1 MSKQIRRI
9 AFLCLSLCIG
19 FGQVI
24 YANSYTFADDT
35 EITGNVSDTDGEPL
49 VGVNI
54 RVKDRIIGTSTDFNG
69 NFSISVAQDPPITL
83 IFSIIG
89 FQPVEVEVTS
99 NNQEVNVVMEEQTIF
114 GNDVV
119 ISASRVEESI
129 LQSPVSIEKIDVLDI
144 QATASTN
151 FYDAIGNLKGV
162 DFSTQSLTFKSINT
176 RGFAANGNTRFV
188 QLIDGIDNQAPGL
201 NFAVGNV
208 VGISELDLESVELIP
223 GAASA
228 LYGPNAING
237 ILLMNSKSAF
247 DYQGFS
253 ANVKTGVN
261 HIDSAVEDPAFYQ
274 SYSARFAKSFNDK
287 FAFKVNAS
295 YLRATD
301 FVGEDYRDQSGLIER
316 GGSSREDAL
325 IPRLYNGTNVYGDFA
340 ITVGQIADIAIA
352 AGRAD
357 DATAEEIAT
366 GQQVEATRALFP
378 DGIEGAFTPTGY
390 TENSFVDNT
399 TESLKLGGALHYRL
413 NDNYELVGQYNIGYG
428 STVYTANDRFVLDD
442 FSIWTGKLELRNPD
456 FYLRAYTTQENSG
469 DSYAANTLASLIN
482 QKYYL
487 GDYFEQFANARTQG
501 ATVEQAHVAAR
512 QTADDYQMNGIP
524 DNPATPNVDES
535 RGAYVPGTALFEE
548 ESQAFRNTPISGGG
562 AKFLD
567 KSNLYHAEGFYN
579 FANVVDPEQVQ
590 IVAGMNVR
598 RYALESQ
605 GTLFALQDNGD
616 EFDIDEWGAFAQ
628 FGKQVMDGNLDLSAS
643 FRYDKNEYFDGQ
655 LSPRAS
661 AILTV
666 ADNHN
671 IRASF
676 QRGFRIPTTQDQF
689 IDLDV
694 VSRRL
699 IGSNP
704 ALVDRYNFETNTV
717 YTGVPEARAALA
729 GGATINQAM
738 ALVEEFEFDDFQPEK
753 IQTWEIGY
761 KSLINN
767 RLFIDAYYYFSEY
780 TDFIAEVT
788 FTQGIPQSVLREGV
802 IVDPSTITDSQD
814 FDNDGN
820 TSELLY
826 SSDNNS
832 AIGSSAWAQSVVTQQ
847 DPNNPNQ
854 SFATQGYGFDINA
867 DGKVRSHGF
876 AVTAD
881 YSLSGG
887 YTLGGNISYNKLL
900 DEDDLIKQGFRA
912 SYNTPEWRYNVKFA
926 NRKLT
931 DNLGFNVTYR
941 WQDAYVWQSSIGEG
955 VVDAFGTVDAQIS
968 YKLDQYKTILK
979 IGGSNLLNERYTTSL
994 ANPSLGAIY
1003 YFSLTFDQFLN

>member
-1 MSKQIRRI
+1 MSKQIRSLI
-9 AFLCLSLCIG
+9 ILCLSFILG
-19 FGQVI
+19 VGQ
-24 YANSYTFADDT
+24 YANAT
-35 EITGNVSDTDGEPL
+35 TGNDELNTEVTGIVTDVSGEPL

-54 RVKDRIIGTSTDFNG
+54 RVKDKIIGTSTNVYGGFNLQV
-69 NFSISVAQDPPITL
+69 NMDPPVTL

-89 FQPVEVEVTS
+89 FQPQEVVVSS
-99 NNQEVNVVMEEQTIF
+99 NNEVLEIVMEEQTIF
-114 GNDVV
+114 GSDVV

-162 DFSTQSLTFKSINT
+162 DFSTQSITFKSINT

-247 DYQGFS
+247 DYQGLS
-253 ANVKTGVN
+253 VAIKTGVN
-261 HIDSAVEDPAFYQ
+261 HIDSEVEDPSLYQ
-274 SYSARFAKSFNDK
+274 SYSARYAKSFNNK

-295 YLRATD
+295 YLRAND
-301 FVGEDYRDQSGLIER
+301 FIGTDYRDQSGLIER
-316 GGSSREDAL
+316 GATSRENAA
-325 IPRLYNGTNVYGDFA
+325 IPRLYDGTNVYGDFT
-340 ITVGQIADIAIA
+340 ITVGAVADIVIAGGGA
-352 AGRAD
+352 AGAQ
-357 DATAEEIAT
+357 TA
-366 GQQVEATRALFP
+366 ATRTLYP

-399 TESLKLGGALHYRL
+399 TESLKLGGALHYRI
-413 NDNYELVGQYNIGYG
+413 NDSYELVGQYNIGYG

-442 FSIWTGKLELRNPD
+442 FSIWTGKVELRHPD

-482 QKYYL
+482 QQTYL
-487 GDYFEQFANARTQG
+487 PQYFATFAGARTQG
-501 ATVEQAHVAAR
+501 ATVDQAHAQARAQADAA
-512 QTADDYQMNGIP
+512 QLSP
-524 DNPATPNVDES
+524 DSQQFKDLAATLRE
-535 RGAYVPGTALFEE
+535 
-548 ESQAFRNTPISGGG
+548 TPISEGG

-579 FANVVDPEQVQ
+579 FANMIDPEQVQ

-628 FGKQVMDGNLDLSAS
+628 FGKQVMDGDLDLSAS

-717 YTGVPEARAALA
+717 YTGVPEARAAIA
-729 GGATINQAM
+729 GGASVAQAM
-738 ALVEEFEFDDFQPEK
+738 ALVQEFDFEDFQPEK
-753 IQTWEIGY
+753 IQTWEVGY

-788 FTQGIPQSVLREGV
+788 FTQGIPAGLTNEPG
-802 IVDPSTITDSQD
+802 
-814 FDNDGN
+814 
-820 TSELLY
+820 SEY
-826 SSDNNS
+826 TVGSD
-832 AIGSSAWAQSVVTQQ
+832 AWKQSVVTRQ

-854 SFATQGYGFDINA
+854 SFATQSYGFDINA

-900 DEDDLIKQGFRA
+900 DEDDLINQGFRA

-926 NRKLT
+926 NRKVT
-931 DNLGFNVTYR
+931 DNLGFNITYR
-941 WQDAYVWQSSIGEG
+941 WQDAYVWQSSIGDG
-955 VVDAFGTVDAQIS
+955 VIDAFGTVDAQIS
-968 YKLDQYKTILK
+968 YKLKAQNTILK
-979 IGGSNLLNERYTTSL
+979 LGGSNILNERYTTSL

-1003 YFSLTFDQFLN
+1003 YFSITFDQFLN

>member
-19 FGQVI
+19 FGQII
-24 YANSYTFADDT
+24 YANSYTLADDT
-35 EITGNVSDTDGEPL
+35 EITGRVTDTEGEPL

-83 IFSIIG
+83 IFSIVG
-89 FQPVEVEVTS
+89 FQPVEVEVTT
-99 NNQEVNVVMEEQTIF
+99 NNQEVDVIMEEQTIF
-114 GNDVV
+114 GSDVV
-119 ISASRVEESI
+119 VSASRVEESI

-247 DYQGFS
+247 DYQGLS
-253 ANVKTGVN
+253 VNIKTGVN
-261 HIDSAVEDPAFYQ
+261 HIDSAVEEPSLYQ
-274 SYSARFAKSFNDK
+274 SYSARYAKSFNNK

-295 YLRATD
+295 YLRAND

-316 GGSSREDAL
+316 GGSSRADAA
-325 IPRLYNGTNVYGDFA
+325 IPRLYDGTNVYGDFT
-340 ITVGQIADIAIA
+340 ITVGAIADIVIA
-352 AGRAD
+352 GD
-357 DATAEEIAT
+357 DPAAAAQTA
-366 GQQVEATRALFP
+366 ATRTLYP

-390 TENSFVDNT
+390 RESSFVDNT
-399 TESLKLGGALHYRL
+399 TESLKLGGALHYRI

-482 QKYYL
+482 QQTYL
-487 GDYFEQFANARTQG
+487 TPYFQTFAGARTQG
-501 ATVEQAHVAAR
+501 ASVDQAHAAAR
-512 QTADDYQMNGIP
+512 AAADAAQLSP
-524 DNPATPNVDES
+524 D
-535 RGAYVPGTALFEE
+535 
-548 ESQAFRNTPISGGG
+548 SQEFKDLAAQLRETPISEGG

-579 FANVVDPEQVQ
+579 FANLIDPEQVQ
-590 IVAGMNVR
+590 VVAGVNVR

-628 FGKQVMDGNLDLSAS
+628 FGKQVMDGDLDLSAS

-717 YTGVPEARAALA
+717 YTGVAEARAALA
-729 GGATINQAM
+729 GGATINQAL
-738 ALVEEFEFDDFQPEK
+738 ALVEEFEFEDFQPEK
-753 IQTWEIGY
+753 IQTWEVGY

-788 FTQGIPQSVLREGV
+788 FTQGIPAGLTNEPGSEYTVGSDAWKQSV
-802 IVDPSTITDSQD
+802 I
-814 FDNDGN
+814 
-820 TSELLY
+820 
-826 SSDNNS
+826 
-832 AIGSSAWAQSVVTQQ
+832 TQQ

-854 SFATQGYGFDINA
+854 SFATQSYGFDINA

-887 YTLGGNISYNKLL
+887 YTVGGNISYNKLL
-900 DEDDLIKQGFRA
+900 DQDDLINQGFRA

-926 NRKLT
+926 NRKVT

-941 WQDAYVWQSSIGEG
+941 WQDAYVWESSIGDG
-955 VVDAFGTVDAQIS
+955 VIDAFGTVDAQIS

>member
-35 EITGNVSDTDGEPL
+35 EITGNVTDTDGEPL

-69 NFSISVAQDPPITL
+69 NFSISVAQDPPLTL
-83 IFSIIG
+83 IFSIVG

-274 SYSARFAKSFNDK
+274 SYSARFAKSFNDR

-316 GGSSREDAL
+316 GGSSRANAA
-325 IPRLYNGTNVYGDFA
+325 IPRLYNGTNIYGDFT
-340 ITVGQIADIAIA
+340 ITVGAIADIVIA
-352 AGRAD
+352 GD
-357 DATAEEIAT
+357 DPAAAAQTA
-366 GQQVEATRALFP
+366 ATRTLYP

-399 TESLKLGGALHYRL
+399 TESLKLGGALHYRI
-413 NDNYELVGQYNIGYG
+413 NDNFELVGQYNIGYG

-482 QKYYL
+482 QQTYL
-487 GDYFEQFANARTQG
+487 TPYFQTFAGARTQG
-501 ATVEQAHVAAR
+501 ATVDQAHAAAR
-512 QTADDYQMNGIP
+512 TAADAAQLSP
-524 DNPATPNVDES
+524 DSQQFKDLAATLRE
-535 RGAYVPGTALFEE
+535 
-548 ESQAFRNTPISGGG
+548 TPISEGG

-628 FGKQVMDGNLDLSAS
+628 FGKQVMDGDLDLSAS

-717 YTGVPEARAALA
+717 YTGVPEARAAIA
-729 GGATINQAM
+729 GGASIADAM
-738 ALVEEFEFDDFQPEK
+738 ALVQEFEFDDFQPEK

-788 FTQGIPQSVLREGV
+788 FTQGIPAGLTNEPG
-802 IVDPSTITDSQD
+802 
-814 FDNDGN
+814 
-820 TSELLY
+820 SEY
-826 SSDNNS
+826 TVGSD
-832 AIGSSAWAQSVVTQQ
+832 AWKQSVVTQQ

-900 DEDDLIKQGFRA
+900 DEDDLINQGFRA

>member
-9 AFLCLSLCIG
+9 VFLCLGLCIG
-19 FGQVI
+19 IGQVS
-24 YANSYTFADDT
+24 YANSNLNADT
-35 EITGNVSDTDGEPL
+35 EITGRVVDTDGEPL

-54 RVKDRIIGTSTDFNG
+54 RVKDRIVGTSTDLNG
-69 NFSISVAQDPPITL
+69 NFSLSVNQDPPLTL

-89 FQPVEVEVTS
+89 FQSVEVEVTS
-99 NNQEVNVVMEEQTIF
+99 NSADVDVVLEEQTIF
-114 GNDVV
+114 GSDVV
-119 ISASRVEESI
+119 VSASRVEESI

-144 QATASTN
+144 QAAASTN

-201 NFAVGNV
+201 NFAVGNI

-247 DYQGFS
+247 DYQGISFS
-253 ANVKTGVN
+253 VKTGVN
-261 HIDSAVEDPAFYQ
+261 HIDSAVEDPSLYQ
-274 SYSARFAKSFNDK
+274 SYSARYAKSFNDK

-295 YLRATD
+295 YLRAND
-301 FVGEDYRDQSGLIER
+301 FVGEDFRDQSGLIER
-316 GGSSREDAL
+316 GGTSRESAL
-325 IPRLYNGTNVYGDFA
+325 IPRLYNGANVYGDFT
-340 ITVGQIADIAIA
+340 ITTGAVADIVIA
-352 AGRAD
+352 AGNAPGATPAD
-357 DATAEEIAT
+357 QALA
-366 GQQVEATRALFP
+366 GQVLATRTLFP

-390 TENSFVDNT
+390 SETSFVDNT
-399 TESLKLGGALHYRL
+399 TESIKLGAALHYRL
-413 NDNYELVGQYNIGYG
+413 NDNFELVGQYNIGYG

-442 FSIWTGKLELRNPD
+442 FSIWTGKIELRNPD
-456 FYLRAYTTQENSG
+456 FYLRAYTTQEDAG

-482 QKYYL
+482 QQTYL
-487 GDYFEQFANARTQG
+487 TPYFSTFAGARTQG
-501 ATVEQAHVAAR
+501 LTVEQSHAAAR
-512 QTADDYQMNGIP
+512 QAADAVQLSP
-524 DNPATPNVDES
+524 D
-535 RGAYVPGTALFEE
+535 
-548 ESQAFRNTPISGGG
+548 SQEFKDLANTLRNTPISQGG
-562 AKFLD
+562 AQFLD
-567 KSNLYHAEGFYN
+567 KSDLYHAEGFYN
-579 FANVVDPEQVQ
+579 FGNMIDPEVVQV
-590 IVAGMNVR
+590 VAGMNVR

-628 FGKQVMDGNLDLSAS
+628 FGKQVMDGKLDLSAS

-671 IRASF
+671 FRASF

-704 ALVDRYNFETNTV
+704 ALVDRYNFQTNTV
-717 YTGVPEARAALA
+717 YTGVATARAALA
-729 GGATINQAM
+729 GGADLATAM
-738 ALVEEFEFDDFQPEK
+738 SFVQPFDFEDFQPEK
-753 IQTWEIGY
+753 IQTWEVGY
-761 KSLINN
+761 KALIGNK
-767 RLFIDAYYYFSEY
+767 LFIDAYYYFSDY

-788 FTQGIPQSVLREGV
+788 FTQGIPGGLTVMPDG
-802 IVDPSTITDSQD
+802 STYT
-814 FDNDGN
+814 GA
-820 TSELLY
+820 TAVG
-826 SSDNNS
+826 S
-832 AIGSSAWAQSVVTQQ
+832 AAWSQSVVTQT

-854 SFATQGYGFDINA
+854 SFATQSYGFDINA
-867 DGKVRSHGF
+867 DGNVRSHGW

-881 YSLSGG
+881 YSLTGG
-887 YTLGGNISYNKLL
+887 FVVGGNISYNKLL
-900 DEDDLIKQGFRA
+900 DQDDLIDQGFNA
-912 SYNTPEWRYNVKFA
+912 SYNTPEWRYNVKFS

-931 DNLGFNVTYR
+931 DNVGFNVTYR
-941 WQDAYVWQSSIGEG
+941 WQDAYLWESSIGSG
-955 VVDAFGTVDAQIS
+955 IIDAFGTMDAQIS
-968 YKLDQYKTILK
+968 YKLDSYNTILK
-979 IGGSNLLNERYTTSL
+979 IGGSNILNERYTTSL
-994 ANPSLGAIY
+994 ANPNLGAIY

>member
-19 FGQVI
+19 FGQII
-24 YANSYTFADDT
+24 YANSYTLADDT
-35 EITGNVSDTDGEPL
+35 EITGRVTDTEGEPL

-83 IFSIIG
+83 IFSIVG
-89 FQPVEVEVTS
+89 FQPVEVEVTT
-99 NNQEVNVVMEEQTIF
+99 NNQEVDVIMEEQTIF
-114 GNDVV
+114 GSDVV

-247 DYQGFS
+247 DYQGLS
-253 ANVKTGVN
+253 VNIKTGVN
-261 HIDSAVEDPAFYQ
+261 HIDSAVEEPSLYQ
-274 SYSARFAKSFNDK
+274 SYSARYAKSFNNK

-295 YLRATD
+295 YLRAND

-316 GGSSREDAL
+316 GGSSRADAA
-325 IPRLYNGTNVYGDFA
+325 IPRLYDGTNVYGDFT
-340 ITVGQIADIAIA
+340 ITVGAIADIVIA
-352 AGRAD
+352 GD
-357 DATAEEIAT
+357 DPAAAAQTA
-366 GQQVEATRALFP
+366 ATRTLYP
-378 DGIEGAFTPTGY
+378 DGIDGAFTPTGY
-390 TENSFVDNT
+390 RESSFVDNT
-399 TESLKLGGALHYRL
+399 TESLKLGGALHYRI

-482 QKYYL
+482 QQTYL
-487 GDYFEQFANARTQG
+487 TPYFQTFAGARTQG
-501 ATVEQAHVAAR
+501 ASVDQAHAAAR
-512 QTADDYQMNGIP
+512 AAADAAQLSP
-524 DNPATPNVDES
+524 D
-535 RGAYVPGTALFEE
+535 
-548 ESQAFRNTPISGGG
+548 SQEFKDLAAQLRETPISEGG

-579 FANVVDPEQVQ
+579 FANVIDPEQVQ
-590 IVAGMNVR
+590 VVAGVNVR

-628 FGKQVMDGNLDLSAS
+628 FGKQVMGGDLDLSAS

-717 YTGVPEARAALA
+717 YTGVADARAALA

-738 ALVEEFEFDDFQPEK
+738 ALVEEFEFEDFQPEK
-753 IQTWEIGY
+753 IQTWEVGY

-788 FTQGIPQSVLREGV
+788 FTQGIPAGLTNEPGSEYTVGSDAWKQSV
-802 IVDPSTITDSQD
+802 I
-814 FDNDGN
+814 
-820 TSELLY
+820 
-826 SSDNNS
+826 
-832 AIGSSAWAQSVVTQQ
+832 TQQ

-854 SFATQGYGFDINA
+854 SFATQSYGFDINA

-887 YTLGGNISYNKLL
+887 YTVGGNISYNKLL
-900 DEDDLIKQGFRA
+900 DQDDLINQGFRA

-926 NRKLT
+926 NRKVT

-941 WQDAYVWQSSIGEG
+941 WQDAYVWESSIGDG
-955 VVDAFGTVDAQIS
+955 VIDAFGTVDAQIS

>member
-19 FGQVI
+19 FGQII
-24 YANSYTFADDT
+24 YANSYTLADDT
-35 EITGNVSDTDGEPL
+35 EITGRVTDTEGEPL

-83 IFSIIG
+83 IFSIVG
-89 FQPVEVEVTS
+89 FQPVEVEVTT
-99 NNQEVNVVMEEQTIF
+99 NNQEVDVIMEEQTIF
-114 GNDVV
+114 GSDVV

-247 DYQGFS
+247 DYQGLS
-253 ANVKTGVN
+253 VNIKTGVN
-261 HIDSAVEDPAFYQ
+261 HIDSAVEEPSLYQ
-274 SYSARFAKSFNDK
+274 SYSARYAKSFNNK

-295 YLRATD
+295 YLRAND

-316 GGSSREDAL
+316 GGSSRADAA
-325 IPRLYNGTNVYGDFA
+325 IPRLYDGTNVYGDFT
-340 ITVGQIADIAIA
+340 ITVGAIADIVIA
-352 AGRAD
+352 GD
-357 DATAEEIAT
+357 DPAAAAQTA
-366 GQQVEATRALFP
+366 ATRTLYP

-390 TENSFVDNT
+390 RESSFVDNT
-399 TESLKLGGALHYRL
+399 TESLKLGGALHYRI

-482 QKYYL
+482 QQTYL
-487 GDYFEQFANARTQG
+487 TPYFQTFAGARTQG
-501 ATVEQAHVAAR
+501 ASVDQAHAAAR
-512 QTADDYQMNGIP
+512 AAADAAQLSP
-524 DNPATPNVDES
+524 D
-535 RGAYVPGTALFEE
+535 
-548 ESQAFRNTPISGGG
+548 SQEFKDLAAQLRETPISEGG

-579 FANVVDPEQVQ
+579 FANVIDPEQVQ
-590 IVAGMNVR
+590 VVAGVNVR

-628 FGKQVMDGNLDLSAS
+628 FGKQVMDGDLDLSAS

-717 YTGVPEARAALA
+717 YTGVADARAALA

-738 ALVEEFEFDDFQPEK
+738 ALVEEFEFEDFQPEK
-753 IQTWEIGY
+753 IQTWEVGY

-788 FTQGIPQSVLREGV
+788 FTQGIPAGLTNEPGSEYTVGSDAWKQSV
-802 IVDPSTITDSQD
+802 I
-814 FDNDGN
+814 
-820 TSELLY
+820 
-826 SSDNNS
+826 
-832 AIGSSAWAQSVVTQQ
+832 TQQ

-854 SFATQGYGFDINA
+854 SFATQSYGFDINA

-887 YTLGGNISYNKLL
+887 YTVGGNISYNKLL
-900 DEDDLIKQGFRA
+900 DQDDLINQGFRA

-926 NRKLT
+926 NRKVT

-941 WQDAYVWQSSIGEG
+941 WQDAYVWESSIGDG
-955 VVDAFGTVDAQIS
+955 VIEAFGTVDAQIS

>member
-35 EITGNVSDTDGEPL
+35 EITGNVTDTDGEPL

-69 NFSISVAQDPPITL
+69 NFSISVAQDPPLTL
-83 IFSIIG
+83 IFSIVG

-316 GGSSREDAL
+316 GGSSRANAA
-325 IPRLYNGTNVYGDFA
+325 IPRLYNGTNIYGDFT
-340 ITVGQIADIAIA
+340 ITVGAIADIVIA
-352 AGRAD
+352 GD
-357 DATAEEIAT
+357 DPAAAAQTA
-366 GQQVEATRALFP
+366 ATRTLYP

-399 TESLKLGGALHYRL
+399 TESLKLGGALHYRI
-413 NDNYELVGQYNIGYG
+413 NDNFELVGQYNIGYG

-482 QKYYL
+482 QQTYL
-487 GDYFEQFANARTQG
+487 TPYFQTFAGARTQG
-501 ATVEQAHVAAR
+501 ATVDQAHAAAR
-512 QTADDYQMNGIP
+512 TAADAAQLSP
-524 DNPATPNVDES
+524 DSQQFKDLAATLRE
-535 RGAYVPGTALFEE
+535 
-548 ESQAFRNTPISGGG
+548 TPISEGG

-605 GTLFALQDNGD
+605 GTLFALQDNGE

-628 FGKQVMDGNLDLSAS
+628 FGKQVMDGDLDLSAS

-717 YTGVPEARAALA
+717 YTGVPEARAAIA
-729 GGATINQAM
+729 GGASIADAM
-738 ALVEEFEFDDFQPEK
+738 ALVQEFEFDDFQPEK

-788 FTQGIPQSVLREGV
+788 FTQGIPAGLTNEPG
-802 IVDPSTITDSQD
+802 
-814 FDNDGN
+814 
-820 TSELLY
+820 SEY
-826 SSDNNS
+826 TVGSD
-832 AIGSSAWAQSVVTQQ
+832 AWKQSVVTQQ

-900 DEDDLIKQGFRA
+900 DEDDLINQGFRA

>member
-35 EITGNVSDTDGEPL
+35 EITGNVTDTDGEPL

-69 NFSISVAQDPPITL
+69 NFSISVAQDPPLTL
-83 IFSIIG
+83 IFSIVG

-261 HIDSAVEDPAFYQ
+261 HIDSTVEDPAFYQ

-316 GGSSREDAL
+316 GGSSRANAA
-325 IPRLYNGTNVYGDFA
+325 IPRLYNGTNIYGDFT
-340 ITVGQIADIAIA
+340 ITVGAIADIVIA
-352 AGRAD
+352 GD
-357 DATAEEIAT
+357 DPAAAAQTA
-366 GQQVEATRALFP
+366 ATRTLYP

-399 TESLKLGGALHYRL
+399 TESLKLGGALHYRI
-413 NDNYELVGQYNIGYG
+413 NDNFELVGQYNIGYG

-482 QKYYL
+482 QQTYL
-487 GDYFEQFANARTQG
+487 TPYFQTFAGARTQG
-501 ATVEQAHVAAR
+501 ATVDQAHAAAR
-512 QTADDYQMNGIP
+512 TAADAAQLSP
-524 DNPATPNVDES
+524 DSQQFKDLAATLRE
-535 RGAYVPGTALFEE
+535 
-548 ESQAFRNTPISGGG
+548 TPISEGG

-628 FGKQVMDGNLDLSAS
+628 FGKQVMDGDLDLSAS

-717 YTGVPEARAALA
+717 YTGVPEARAAIA
-729 GGATINQAM
+729 GGASIADAM
-738 ALVEEFEFDDFQPEK
+738 ALVQEFEFDDFQPEK

-788 FTQGIPQSVLREGV
+788 FTQGIPAGLTNEPG
-802 IVDPSTITDSQD
+802 
-814 FDNDGN
+814 
-820 TSELLY
+820 SEY
-826 SSDNNS
+826 TVGSD
-832 AIGSSAWAQSVVTQQ
+832 AWKQSVVTQQ

-900 DEDDLIKQGFRA
+900 DEDDLINQGFRA

-955 VVDAFGTVDAQIS
+955 VVDAFGTVDAQVS

>member
-35 EITGNVSDTDGEPL
+35 EITGNVTDTDGEPL

-69 NFSISVAQDPPITL
+69 NFSISVAQDPPLTL
-83 IFSIIG
+83 IFSIVG

-316 GGSSREDAL
+316 GGSSRANAA
-325 IPRLYNGTNVYGDFA
+325 IPRLYNGTNIYGDFT
-340 ITVGQIADIAIA
+340 ITVGAIADIVIA
-352 AGRAD
+352 GD
-357 DATAEEIAT
+357 DPAAAAQTA
-366 GQQVEATRALFP
+366 ATRTLYP

-399 TESLKLGGALHYRL
+399 TESLKLGGALHYRI
-413 NDNYELVGQYNIGYG
+413 NDNFELVGQYNIGYG

-482 QKYYL
+482 QQTYL
-487 GDYFEQFANARTQG
+487 TPYFQTFAGARTQG
-501 ATVEQAHVAAR
+501 ATVDQAHAAAR
-512 QTADDYQMNGIP
+512 TAADAAQLSP
-524 DNPATPNVDES
+524 DSQQFKDLAATLRE
-535 RGAYVPGTALFEE
+535 
-548 ESQAFRNTPISGGG
+548 TPISEGG

-628 FGKQVMDGNLDLSAS
+628 FGKQVMDGDLDLSAS

-717 YTGVPEARAALA
+717 YTGVPEARAAIA
-729 GGATINQAM
+729 GGASIADAM
-738 ALVEEFEFDDFQPEK
+738 ALVQEFEFDDFQPEK

-780 TDFIAEVT
+780 TNFIAEVT
-788 FTQGIPQSVLREGV
+788 FTQGIPAGLTNEPG
-802 IVDPSTITDSQD
+802 
-814 FDNDGN
+814 
-820 TSELLY
+820 SEY
-826 SSDNNS
+826 TVGSD
-832 AIGSSAWAQSVVTQQ
+832 AWKQSVVTQQ

-900 DEDDLIKQGFRA
+900 DEDDLINQGFRA

>member
-9 AFLCLSLCIG
+9 AFLCLSLIIG
-19 FGQVI
+19 IGQI
-24 YANSYTFADDT
+24 SYANSYNFEDT
-35 EITGNVSDTDGEPL
+35 ELTGRVVDTDGEPL

-54 RVKDRIIGTSTDFNG
+54 RVKDRIIGTSTDVDG
-69 NFSISVAQDPPITL
+69 NFTLSVAQNPPFTL
-83 IFSIIG
+83 IFSIVG
-89 FQPVEVEVTS
+89 FQSVEVEVTS
-99 NNQEVNVVMEEQTIF
+99 NNQDIDVVMQEQTIF
-114 GNDVV
+114 GGDVV

-144 QATASTN
+144 QAAASTN

-201 NFAVGNV
+201 NFAVGNI

-237 ILLMNSKSAF
+237 ILLMNSKSPF
-247 DYQGFS
+247 DYQGLS
-253 ANVKTGVN
+253 VSIKSGVN
-261 HIDSAVEDPAFYQ
+261 HIDSDVEDPSLYQ
-274 SYSARFAKSFNDK
+274 DYSIRYAKSFNDK

-295 YLRATD
+295 YLKAND
-301 FVGEDYRDQSGLIER
+301 FVGQDFRDQSGLIER
-316 GGSSREDAL
+316 GGTSRADAA
-325 IPRLYNGTNVYGDFA
+325 IPRLYNGANVYGDFT
-340 ITVGQIADIAIA
+340 ITTGAVADIVIA
-352 AGRAD
+352 GGGALGA
-357 DATAEEIAT
+357 
-366 GQQVEATRALFP
+366 QVEATRTLFP
-378 DGIEGAFTPTGY
+378 DGVEGAFTPTGY
-390 TENSFVDNT
+390 KESSFVDNN

-413 NDNYELVGQYNIGYG
+413 NDSYELVGQYNIGYG

-442 FSIWTGKLELRNPD
+442 FSIWTAKLELRNPD
-456 FYLRAYTTQENSG
+456 FYLRAYTTQEDAG

-482 QKYYL
+482 QQTYL
-487 GDYFEQFANARTQG
+487 TPYFGTFAGLRTQG
-501 ATVEQAHVAAR
+501 ATVEEAHAAARVAADAV
-512 QTADDYQMNGIP
+512 QLSP
-524 DNPATPNVDES
+524 DSEEFQ
-535 RGAYVPGTALFEE
+535 AL
-548 ESQAFRNTPISGGG
+548 AKTLRNTPISEGG

-567 KSNLYHAEGFYN
+567 KSDLYHAEGFYN
-579 FANVVDPEQVQ
+579 FGSMIDPEVVQV
-590 IVAGMNVR
+590 VAGMNIR

-628 FGKQVMDGNLDLSAS
+628 FSKQVMDGNLDLSAS

-671 IRASF
+671 FRASF

-729 GGATINQAM
+729 GGASLNDAM
-738 ALVEEFEFDDFQPEK
+738 ALVQEFNFEDFQPEK

-761 KSLINN
+761 KALINN
-767 RLFIDAYYYFSEY
+767 RLFIDAYYYFSDY

-788 FTQGIPQSVLREGV
+788 FTQGIPGGLTVMPDG
-802 IVDPSTITDSQD
+802 ST
-814 FDNDGN
+814 
-820 TSELLY
+820 Y
-826 SSDNNS
+826 SG
-832 AIGSSAWAQSVVTQQ
+832 ATAVGTEPWRQSVVTQQ

-854 SFATQGYGFDINA
+854 SFATQSYGFDINA
-867 DGKVRSHGF
+867 DGNVRSHGF

-881 YSLSGG
+881 YSLTGG
-887 YTLGGNISYNKLL
+887 FVVGGNVSYNKLL
-900 DEDDLIKQGFRA
+900 DQDDLINQGFRA

-931 DNLGFNVTYR
+931 DNIGFNLTYR
-941 WQDAYVWQSSIGEG
+941 WQDAYVWESSIGDG
-955 VVDAFGTVDAQIS
+955 VIDAFGTMDAQIS
-968 YKLDQYKTILK
+968 YKLDDYNTILK
-979 IGGSNLLNERYTTSL
+979 LGGSNILNERYTTSL
-994 ANPSLGAIY
+994 ANPNLGAIY
-1003 YFSLTFDQFLN
+1003 YFSITFDQFLN